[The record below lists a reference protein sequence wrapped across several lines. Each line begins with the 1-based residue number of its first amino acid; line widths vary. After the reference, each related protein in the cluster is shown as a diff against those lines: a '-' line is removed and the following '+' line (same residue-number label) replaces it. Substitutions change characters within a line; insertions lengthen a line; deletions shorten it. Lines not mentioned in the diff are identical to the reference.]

1 MANQNKRRVPIS
13 LIQKEISDFAVQVHC
28 NGSFQAVTK
37 IVRTE
42 AGLAYLFTACRG
54 K

>member
-1 MANQNKRRVPIS
+1 MS

-42 AGLAYLFTACRG
+42 AGPVYPFTARRG